1 MAGARYSYGGDEF
14 IFVELSG
21 EMSLESNFRAVA
33 ITNAV
38 RAKKLPGI
46 VDICQSNAS
55 YQVWL
60 DPDVIHPRDL
70 RAELEKVEAEVGDAS
85 NFELQTRIFELP
97 VYYDDPWT
105 RETLMRFRE
114 RHQDPN
120 ATDLEYAA
128 RINGMSSPEEFIA
141 AHHGSPWI
149 CSMVGFV
156 AGVPWLY
163 QLVPRERQLEVPKY
177 VRPRTDTPALTI
189 GHGGCFAAIY
199 AVQGAGGYQMFG
211 IMPTPIYLPQQD
223 LPDFEDSMVFF
234 RPGDIAKYAPITREQ
249 YDDYRASVEAGT
261 FRYRQTPVTFSLKPF
276 LADPDGTNAALVKAL
291 YADSSA

>member
-1 MAGARYSYGGDEF
+1 MGETRYAHGGDEF
-14 IFVELSG
+14 ILVELSD
-21 EMSLESNFRAVA
+21 EMSLEANFKAVS
-33 ITNAV
+33 ICNAL

-60 DPDVIHPRDL
+60 DPDVVDPRDL
-70 RAELEKVEAEVGDAS
+70 RAELEKIESEVGSTQDL
-85 NFELQTRIFELP
+85 ELPTRIFELP
-97 VYYDDPWT
+97 VYYDDPFT
-105 RETLMRFRE
+105 HETLMRFRD

-128 RINGMSSPEEFIA
+128 RVNGLESKQAFIE

-156 AGVPWLY
+156 TGVPWLY
-163 QLVPRERQLEVPKY
+163 QLVPRERQLQVPKY

-211 IMPTPIYLPQQD
+211 IMPTPIYAPKQD
-223 LPDFEDSMVFF
+223 LPDFADSLVFF
-234 RPGDIAKYAPITREQ
+234 RPGDIAKFTPITRKQ
-249 YDDYRASVEAGT
+249 YDDYRAQVEAGT
-261 FRYRQTPVTFSLKPF
+261 FRYRQTPVTFSLKSS
-276 LADPDGTNAALVKAL
+276 LEDPDSTNAALVKAL
-291 YADSSA
+291 YDDSDT